1 MSRTKTGPATWT
13 SEPPSRARAHG
24 YSAAYSEVGYVLGTD
39 EVDTV
44 PPDERKLLPKRT
56 ARKAAQA

>member
-1 MSRTKTGPATWT
+1 MSRIKTGPATWT

-24 YSAAYSEVGYVLGTD
+24 YSAAYSEGGYVLGTD

-44 PPDERKLLPKRT
+44 PPDERKLLPKRGE
-56 ARKAAQA
+56 RRSVKA